1 MIRDIRSYCL
11 RNNKTLYS
19 LRINRRRYDILEVS
33 DDFYCY
39 FTLSSLVRNKRYPTL
54 RDRATERGNQYSFYY
69 ERNKC
74 MLNILKR
81 STMGLRQRSWIFKG
95 DE

>member
-1 MIRDIRSYCL
+1 MIRDIRSYRS

-33 DDFYCY
+33 DGFYCY

-54 RDRATERGNQYSFYY
+54 LSRVTEHGNQHSFYY
-69 ERNKC
+69 IRNKC
-74 MLNILKR
+74 MLKNLL
-81 STMGLRQRSWIFKG
+81 TMGLRERSWIFIKG

>member
-1 MIRDIRSYCL
+1 MIKTIRSYCS

-19 LRINRRRYDILEVS
+19 LRINRRRYDILEAS

-54 RDRATERGNQYSFYY
+54 RDRAAERGNQYGFYY

-74 MLNILKR
+74 ILKR
-81 STMGLRQRSWIFKG
+81 SFTMGLRQRSWIFKG